1 MEMHS
6 KDNEGKSVVAGSF
19 IRTLNNKIHNEMTSV
34 SKNVFIDKLD
44 NTVNQYNNMHHRT
57 IKMKPVDVISSTH
70 ILISIKR
77 IIRKILNLSFVT
89 I

>member
-34 SKNVFIDKLD
+34 SKNVFID
-44 NTVNQYNNMHHRT
+44 N
-57 IKMKPVDVISSTH
+57 
-70 ILISIKR
+70 
-77 IIRKILNLSFVT
+77 
-89 I
+89 